1 MNRLS
6 GPKRAI
12 QKSYNLFD
20 VKKKEE
26 GKLEK
31 IVYHVKLSKGQFTQ
45 EERSNIYFSKA
56 LNKMSLNFYKSKN

>member
-45 EERSNIYFSKA
+45 EERSNIYFS
-56 LNKMSLNFYKSKN
+56 N